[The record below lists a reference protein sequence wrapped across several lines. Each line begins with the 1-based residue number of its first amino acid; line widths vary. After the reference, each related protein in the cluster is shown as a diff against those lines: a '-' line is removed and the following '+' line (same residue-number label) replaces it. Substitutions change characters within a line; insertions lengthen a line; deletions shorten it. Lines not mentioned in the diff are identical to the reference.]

1 MKIELTDDEV
11 TTVLVA
17 LDNYRDQKELAWA
30 SDGWASDQE
39 DAGSAEWC
47 WQKIYNTK
55 TEADIVAEENPTNSP
70 VDPFGLPTWSD
81 T

>member
-47 WQKIYNTK
+47 WQKIYNEK
-55 TEADIVAEENPTNSP
+55 TEADLAAEATQIIQ
-70 VDPFGLPTWSD
+70 VDPFGLPTWEN
-81 T
+81 